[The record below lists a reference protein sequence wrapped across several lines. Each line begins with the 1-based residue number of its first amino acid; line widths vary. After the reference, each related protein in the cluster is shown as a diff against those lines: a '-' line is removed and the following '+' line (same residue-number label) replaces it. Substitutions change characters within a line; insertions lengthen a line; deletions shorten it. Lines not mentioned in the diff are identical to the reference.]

1 MLARWL
7 LIAGFLTLFACGGG
21 GGNSGGNTGTG
32 DSGTGNSGNNTGNG
46 SGSVVV
52 TPEGGGATNQITVT
66 VSETLQAKN
75 TTRWNNYMELQL
87 NTALAPL
94 NSIPGLFN
102 APLPILYDE
111 CGVTNAFYSPLT
123 KSITL
128 CDELVS
134 ELYDF
139 FAGRQGPDRPAQVAN
154 ASVFI
159 VFHEIGHALVDIL
172 NLSVLGNDESA
183 ADALAAVISA
193 ETGRS
198 FAAIIGGLYLSSDSA
213 SFGDEH
219 NSGEDRFGDIVC
231 WAIGSDSSLLFN
243 SSLQSL
249 TEPFIESNRD
259 CVAEYAARKA
269 AAVSAV
275 PPLANLRP
283 TSQTRP
289 ELIAAEDPNPPK
301 TESSF
306 VDLLTTGNDFWRCE
320 ASGRESQ
327 VGYRFFGTTG
337 QYQEL
342 TDGSSLFTFDYIE
355 SGTILQLEY
364 TNTTSPFSEVIS
376 NIVFIDSSRFTAE
389 STTEGSLDCRYFV
402 TTS

>member
-1 MLARWL
+1 MLARL
-7 LIAGFLTLFACGGG
+7 ILIAGFLTLIACGGG
-21 GGNSGGNTGTG
+21 GGNSGGDDAGTG
-32 DSGTGNSGNNTGNG
+32 D
-46 SGSVVV
+46 VVV
-52 TPEGGGATNQITVT
+52 NPEGGGATNQIRVT
-66 VSETLQAKN
+66 ISDTLRTKN
-75 TTRWNNYMELQL
+75 TARWNDYMELQL

-102 APLPILYDE
+102 APLPVLYDE

-134 ELYDF
+134 ELYQF
-139 FAGRQGPDRPAQVAN
+139 FSGRQGSDRPAQVAN

-172 NLSVLGNDESA
+172 DLSVLGNDESA
-183 ADALAAVISA
+183 ADALAAVMSA

-198 FAAIIGGLYLSSDSA
+198 LAAIIGGLYLSSDSA

-243 SSLQSL
+243 SSLQDL
-249 TEPFIESNRD
+249 IQPFIESNRD
-259 CVAEYAARKA
+259 CVAEYAARKSSA
-269 AAVSAV
+269 ISAV
-275 PPLANLRP
+275 PALANLRVS
-283 TSQTRP
+283 TQTRP
-289 ELIAAEDPNPPK
+289 AVIASSDPNPPK
-301 TESSF
+301 TETSF
-306 VDLLTTGNDFWRCE
+306 IDLITTGDDFWRCE
-320 ASGRESQ
+320 AAGRESQ

-342 TDGSSLFTFDYIE
+342 NGESPLFAFDYIE
-355 SGTILQLEY
+355 SGSILQLDY
-364 TNTTSPFSEVIS
+364 TNTTSPFREAIS
-376 NIVFIDSSRFTAE
+376 NIVFSDSANFTAE
-389 STTEGSLDCRYFV
+389 STTEGSLNCSYAPAAA
-402 TTS
+402 TATS

>member
-1 MLARWL
+1 MLARLL
-7 LIAGFLTLFACGGG
+7 LIAGFLTLIACGGGG
-21 GGNSGGNTGTG
+21 GGNSGGDNTN
-32 DSGTGNSGNNTGNG
+32 SGTGGNDGGT
-46 SGSVVV
+46 VVV
-52 TPEGGGATNQITVT
+52 TPEGGGATNQIKVT
-66 VSETLQAKN
+66 VSEALQSKN
-75 TTRWNNYMELQL
+75 TTRWNDYMELQL

-102 APLPILYDE
+102 APLPVLYDE

-134 ELYDF
+134 ELYEF
-139 FAGRQGPDRPAQVAN
+139 FSGRQGSDRPAQVAN

-183 ADALAAVISA
+183 ADALAAVMSA

-259 CVAEYAARKA
+259 CVAEYAARKTSA
-269 AAVSAV
+269 ISAV
-275 PPLANLRP
+275 PPLADLRP
-283 TSQTRP
+283 TTQTRP
-289 ELIAAEDPNPPK
+289 AQIAAADPNPPK
-301 TESSF
+301 IESSF
-306 VDLLTTGNDFWRCE
+306 VDLITTGNDFWRCD
-320 ASGRESQ
+320 AAGRESQ
-327 VGYRFFGTTG
+327 VGYRFFGSFG

-342 TDGSSLFTFDYIE
+342 TDDSPLFTFDYIE
-355 SGTILQLEY
+355 SGTLLQLEY

-376 NIVFIDSSRFTAE
+376 NIVFSDSSRFTAE
-389 STTEGSLDCRYFV
+389 STTEGSLDCTYFS
-402 TTS
+402 TTST